1 MKLRAKTK
9 NRLRH
14 HTNPL
19 TYREDQLVVPDWQSA
34 LGGLPQEV
42 DIGIGLGDFL
52 CAYAQL
58 HPGRR
63 IAGLEVR
70 EAFCEEARLRLDQQ
84 DIGNAAVVHVDATRF
99 LDQVLPEG
107 SIERAFVSF
116 PDPWFKKRHHKRRLI
131 TGDFLSKLHRILID
145 NGEFLLQSDNE
156 DLVEFMVEA
165 VETSGLF
172 RNEVAPY
179 ATVDEAFSEA
189 KTEREVYYAKRGLPV
204 WRYRYRSQKQQKDNS

>member
-1 MKLRAKTK
+1 LKLRAKTK

-19 TYREDQLVVPDWQSA
+19 TYREDQLFVPNWENE
-34 LGGLPQEV
+34 LGGLPKEV

-52 CAYAQL
+52 CAYAKL
-58 HPGRR
+58 HPERR

-70 EAFCEEARLRLDQQ
+70 EAFCNEARLRLEQQ
-84 DIGNAAVVHVDATRF
+84 NISNAAVVHVDATRF
-99 LDQVLPEG
+99 LDRVLPEN

-131 TGDFLSKLHRILID
+131 TGEFLSKLHHIMTED
-145 NGEFLLQSDNE
+145 GEFLLQSDNE

-165 VETSGLF
+165 IETSGLF
-172 RNEVAPY
+172 VNQLKPY
-179 ATVDEAFSEA
+179 ATTDEPFSEA
-189 KTEREVYYAKRGLPV
+189 KTEREIYYAKRGLPV
-204 WRYRYRSQKQQKDNS
+204 WRYRYLKQQKDSI

>member
-19 TYREDQLVVPDWQSA
+19 TYREDQLFVPDWTNA
-34 LGGLPQEV
+34 LGGVPKEV

-52 CAYAQL
+52 CAYAKL
-58 HPGRR
+58 HPERR

-70 EAFCEEARLRLDQQ
+70 EAFCDEARLRIEQQ
-84 DIGNAAVVHVDATRF
+84 NITNAAVVHVDATRF
-99 LDQVLPEG
+99 LDRVLPEN

-131 TGDFLSKLHRILID
+131 TGDFLSKLHHIMMED
-145 NGEFLLQSDNE
+145 GELLLQSDNE

-165 VETSGLF
+165 IETSGLF
-172 RNEVAPY
+172 TNQIQPY
-179 ATVDEAFSEA
+179 ATTEEPFSEA
-189 KTEREVYYAKRGLPV
+189 KTEREIYYAKRGLPV
-204 WRYRYRSQKQQKDNS
+204 WRYRYSKQQKDSP

>member
-19 TYREDQLVVPDWQSA
+19 TYREDQLFVPDWQNE
-34 LGGLPQEV
+34 LGGLPDEV

-52 CAYAQL
+52 CAYAKL
-58 HPGRR
+58 HPKRR

-70 EAFCEEARLRLDQQ
+70 EAFCDEARLRLEQQ
-84 DIGNAAVVHVDATRF
+84 NITNAAVVHVDATRF
-99 LDQVLPEG
+99 LDRVLTEN
-107 SIERAFVSF
+107 SIKRVFIVF

-131 TGDFLSKLHRILID
+131 TGEFLSKLHHIMMED
-145 NGEFLLQSDNE
+145 GELLLQSDNE

-165 VETSGLF
+165 IETSGLF
-172 RNEVAPY
+172 TNQIRPY
-179 ATVDEAFSEA
+179 ATTDEPFSEA
-189 KTEREVYYAKRGLPV
+189 KTEREIYYAKRGSSV
-204 WRYRYRSQKQQKDNS
+204 WRYRYSKQQKDSP